1 MICVYS
7 WPPDIYLFINPRF
20 SKGRDELLYPIV
32 WHGCYYTYPWPELDA
47 GVSKI
52 SPVWL
57 LWYASFKLTKEL
69 KEQAFVS
76 YANEIAITVFT
87 GFIHIIHVLVW
98 TVITIHGKRNHGQIR
113 HNNTMLDIAMSDM
126 SSYFQWRNTM
136 NIWHWWVSLCST
148 PTRDMSEYRLFIDC
162 EYRLWSEPER
172 CYRIHCFATSTGTV
186 KFDLE
191 LPEIYQDTTV
201 ESTML
206 KSVIQFQYIQG
217 KLLMR
222 NRHLT
227 SNANYIKGLGIFL
240 ASAKMRSAQEMF
252 CACVFAFDWFDLLE
266 TSDEREYYVH
276 KASILFACSHPTSSL
291 WCWK

>member
-1 MICVYS
+1 M
-7 WPPDIYLFINPRF
+7 
-20 SKGRDELLYPIV
+20 
-32 WHGCYYTYPWPELDA
+32 
-47 GVSKI
+47 
-52 SPVWL
+52 
-57 LWYASFKLTKEL
+57 

-98 TVITIHGKRNHGQIR
+98 AVITIHRKRNHGQIR
-113 HNNTMLDIAMSDM
+113 HSNTMLDIAMSDM

-162 EYRLWSEPER
+162 EYQLWSEPER

-266 TSDEREYYVH
+266 TSDEREFYVH